1 MRGAIGTLIAI
12 NTIAVTMKSDLDIN
26 PLVKNGR

>member
-12 NTIAVTMKSDLDIN
+12 NTIVVARNSDLDIN